1 MGICSL
7 LHIIFITIIIG
18 SPLKWSDED
27 VDSGDDVELT
37 ADKLVYGEV
46 SESIC
51 HGCLTG
57 AIQFFYRKPMCP

>member
-1 MGICSL
+1 MATNL
-7 LHIIFITIIIG
+7 VMHIIVIID
-18 SPLKWSDED
+18 SPLKWSDGD
-27 VDSGDDVELT
+27 VDSGDYVGLT